1 MYGYVP
7 MKTTVFNT
15 RAQANHSFVL
25 APRNT
30 VIYSPN
36 GRFLIVAGWGV
47 LNGQVDI
54 YDLEKDYEKVCTIQA
69 PDTTICEWS
78 PDCKHILM
86 ATTSPRLRVH
96 NGVRIWHVG
105 GGLMYKE
112 DHEELYH
119 VTWRPQSTTTH
130 PPEDPFHPMPTP
142 HASALAYLSTVK
154 TPSKPVGAYRP
165 PGARGTTTPLAFMR
179 EDQGGTAYVS
189 NGSLSL
195 GSGVNGFGKPRRRE
209 VPGAEAATE
218 EPSSTTAAEGDDNLS
233 KAAQKNK
240 KKREAKKAKEAA
252 DKAAGL
258 TPATDGAAASAA
270 NPSPSRSPERRD
282 RRDHQRT
289 RSRADSELRPRSQQR
304 RGTSQRRDGPPRG
317 FGALNG
323 THINTKGSN
332 APQPAAPEMTVT
344 SPGGGSLQEKKI
356 RALTKKLRAID
367 DLKMRRAGGE
377 TLEGTQIK
385 KMDTEDQ
392 VRSELEGLGW
402 RED

>member
-1 MYGYVP
+1 
-7 MKTTVFNT
+7 
-15 RAQANHSFVL
+15 
-25 APRNT
+25 
-30 VIYSPN
+30 
-36 GRFLIVAGWGV
+36 
-47 LNGQVDI
+47 
-54 YDLEKDYEKVCTIQA
+54 
-69 PDTTICEWS
+69 
-78 PDCKHILM
+78 
-86 ATTSPRLRVH
+86 
-96 NGVRIWHVG
+96 
-105 GGLMYKE
+105 
-112 DHEELYH
+112 
-119 VTWRPQSTTTH
+119 
-130 PPEDPFHPMPTP
+130 
-142 HASALAYLSTVK
+142 
-154 TPSKPVGAYRP
+154 
-165 PGARGTTTPLAFMR
+165 MR

-317 FGALNG
+317 FGAPNG